1 MPPACGG
8 FRIFVKWVAEDNCAK
23 YHPNRNLSML
33 HTMKMR
39 VLYGKRQLA
48 EKMKKSGGGASP
60 IPFESPTVP
69 QLAIVLNN
77 H

>member
-1 MPPACGG
+1 
-8 FRIFVKWVAEDNCAK
+8 
-23 YHPNRNLSML
+23 
-33 HTMKMR
+33 MKMR

-77 H
+77 HWFIVKHFNNVILLIYHLFRTDVLLFHVKIMKN